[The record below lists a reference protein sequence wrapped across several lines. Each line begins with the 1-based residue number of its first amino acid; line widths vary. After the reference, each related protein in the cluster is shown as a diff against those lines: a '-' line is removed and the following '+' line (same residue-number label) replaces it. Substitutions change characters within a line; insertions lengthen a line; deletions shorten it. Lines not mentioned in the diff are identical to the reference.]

1 MTFNS
6 SDHSLPE
13 SPFRSRVSNL
23 PMDQATL
30 DALAAFPQT
39 LEHFY
44 AAVPHD
50 YAHWTPSSWDGI
62 PSETFTA
69 IEQIC
74 HIRDIELDGYRK
86 RFHRALNE
94 TNPTLDSLDS
104 YVIARQRHY
113 STANTAEVLATFRTA
128 RAATIQLLSTLTPA
142 QLARPAVFEG
152 YGPLTLRGLAHYL
165 CSHDQQHLAG
175 LQWLLGK
182 IDAASQDNAHCIVP
196 VHSNQ

>member
-1 MTFNS
+1 
-6 SDHSLPE
+6 
-13 SPFRSRVSNL
+13 
-23 PMDQATL
+23 MDQATL

-44 AAVPHD
+44 AAVPRD
-50 YAHWTPSSWDGI
+50 YTDWTPPSWDGI

-69 IEQIC
+69 IQQIC

-94 TNPTLDSLDS
+94 TDPALDSLDS

-113 STANTAEVLATFRTA
+113 STANAAEVLATFRTA
-128 RAATIQLLSTLTPA
+128 RTDTVQLLSTLTPE
-142 QLARPAVFEG
+142 QLARPAIFEG
-152 YGPLTLRGLAHYL
+152 YGPLTVRGLAHYL

-175 LQWLLGK
+175 LQWILGK
-182 IDAASQDNAHCIVP
+182 IDAAIRNNSH
-196 VHSNQ
+196 

>member
-1 MTFNS
+1 
-6 SDHSLPE
+6 
-13 SPFRSRVSNL
+13 
-23 PMDQATL
+23 MDQATL
-30 DALAAFPQT
+30 DALASFPQT
-39 LEHFY
+39 LERFY
-44 AAVPHD
+44 SAVPRD
-50 YAHWTPSSWDGI
+50 YVNWTPPSWDGI

-104 YVIARQRHY
+104 YVIAKQRHY
-113 STANTAEVLATFRTA
+113 PTASAAEVLATFRTA
-128 RAATIQLLSTLTPA
+128 RADTIQLLGTLTPE

-152 YGPLTLRGLAHYL
+152 YGPLTVRGLAHYL

-182 IDAASQDNAHCIVP
+182 IDASMQTRLEALS
-196 VHSNQ
+196 